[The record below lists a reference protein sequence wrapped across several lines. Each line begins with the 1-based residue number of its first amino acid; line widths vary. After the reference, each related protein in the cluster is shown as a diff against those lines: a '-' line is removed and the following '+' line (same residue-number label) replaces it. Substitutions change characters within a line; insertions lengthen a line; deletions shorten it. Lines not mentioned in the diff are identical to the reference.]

1 MFTGILS
8 TIGIF
13 LLGKLM
19 FYWFVSLVE
28 KGAKFFSNKVDKQ
41 TLIKILD
48 KLSKNKSFIDSVS
61 KEVSVKNGIN
71 KAIADKIVTMPA
83 VQSAINST
91 ITKDENRKDVE
102 TELKSIFLKAWN
114 DTAIM
119 NTIVLKVK
127 NDIKK

>member
-1 MFTGILS
+1 
-8 TIGIF
+8 
-13 LLGKLM
+13 M

-28 KGAKFFSNKVDKQ
+28 KGVKFFSKNVDKQ

-48 KLSKNKSFIDSVS
+48 KLSKNKSFIDGVS
-61 KEVSVKNGIN
+61 KEVDVKKGIN
-71 KAIADKIVTMPA
+71 KAMAEKIATMPA
-83 VQSAINST
+83 VQSAIDST

-119 NTIVLKVK
+119 NPIVSKVK
-127 NDIKK
+127 NDMKK